1 MPIKK
6 NPLLVSPQTDSAEYL
21 HISPESTGWKFLN
34 LSARK
39 MRQGEKCSFQTEE
52 NELVTPDDV
61 DIEICGGEN
70 FTRQI
75 NAMIPPGF
83 DCHT

>member
-1 MPIKK
+1 MLTKK
-6 NPLLVSPQTDSAEYL
+6 PPLLVSPQTDSAEYL
-21 HISPESTGWKFLN
+21 HISPELTGWEFLN
-34 LSARK
+34 LTARK
-39 MRQGEKCSFQTEE
+39 MRQDEKWSFQTEE

-61 DIEICGGEN
+61 CNEIRGGEN

>member
-1 MPIKK
+1 
-6 NPLLVSPQTDSAEYL
+6 
-21 HISPESTGWKFLN
+21 LN

-39 MRQGEKCSFQTEE
+39 KRQDEKWSFQTEE

-61 DIEICGGEN
+61 CIEIRGGEN

-83 DCHT
+83 DYHT